1 VGGVAMLLNEEWA
14 ILLYIIST
22 LSIFILGIIVID
34 IIITNIKKKKLDNEI
49 KRSRERLSRIKPK
62 GKKYWPDGSTL
73 DLK

>member
-1 VGGVAMLLNEEWA
+1 MLLNEEWA
-14 ILLYIIST
+14 VLMNTLSI
-22 LSIFILGIIVID
+22 LSIFILS
-34 IIITNIKKKKLDNEI
+34 IIIIDVIISNIKKKKLDNEI